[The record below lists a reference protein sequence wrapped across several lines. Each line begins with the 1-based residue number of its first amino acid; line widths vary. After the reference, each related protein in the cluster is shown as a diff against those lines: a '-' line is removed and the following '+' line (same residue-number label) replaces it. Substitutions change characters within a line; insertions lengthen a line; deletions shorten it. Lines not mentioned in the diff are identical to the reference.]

1 MFDVNGQPKGDLG
14 PEIDLPE
21 GAEDMAEDDE
31 DDDDE
36 MTSESSSGS
45 DSSDSDAETKE
56 DTERI

>member
-21 GAEDMAEDDE
+21 DTKEMAEDDE

-36 MTSESSSGS
+36 MTSESSAGS
-45 DSSDSDAETKE
+45 DSSDSEAETKE
-56 DTERI
+56 HTERL